1 MTKTDKMSSY
11 GLYLQSLRVEKGIS
25 IEQVAAETRIRS
37 EILRSIEAEDHQNLP
52 DDVFVKGFLQSFAKV
67 IGADP
72 DEVLRRFDVRRKAQA
87 PVEVLSGIAPSP
99 RPGHFWLTLL
109 WVAALMAGLVGGTL
123 LVYQM
128 LYHPEGAEAP
138 PPPVAGKA
146 EAVEPDTQPAP
157 AAVQPETP
165 AKDVP
170 QTNAAGTQPAP
181 AAVQPET
188 LAKDIPQ
195 TNAAGT
201 QPARYRLE
209 IVCDEDTW
217 LKIIV
222 DDAPA
227 EEYFLKP
234 GDTLQLAANSNYNL
248 LIGNAG
254 GVSVQLDGQPVPV
267 PGKSGQVV
275 NLQLP

>member
-25 IEQVAAETRIRS
+25 IEQVAAETRIRV
-37 EILRSIEAEDHQNLP
+37 EILRSIEAEDHENLP

-72 DEVLRRFDVRRKAQA
+72 DEVLRRFNARRKAQV
-87 PVEVLSGIAPSP
+87 PVQVLDGIAPPS
-99 RPGHFWLTLL
+99 RQGHFWLTLL
-109 WVAALMAGLVGGTL
+109 WVAALMAALVGGTL
-123 LVYQM
+123 LGYQL
-128 LYHPEGAEAP
+128 LYHPKGAEVTLP
-138 PPPVAGKA
+138 QPPVAHEA
-146 EAVEPDTQPAP
+146 ETVEPATEPAP
-157 AAVQPETP
+157 AALPLKTP
-165 AKDVP
+165 AQDIAP
-170 QTNAAGTQPAP
+170 QN
-181 AAVQPET
+181 
-188 LAKDIPQ
+188 D
-195 TNAAGT
+195 AAGT

-234 GDTLQLAANSNYNL
+234 GDTLQLTAKSTYNL

-254 GVSVQLDGQPVPV
+254 GVSVQLNGQPVAV
-267 PGKSGQVV
+267 PGKSGEVV

>member
-1 MTKTDKMSSY
+1 MTKIDKMSSY

-25 IEQVAAETRIRS
+25 IEQVAAETRIRA

-87 PVEVLSGIAPSP
+87 PVQVPSGIAPPPP
-99 RPGHFWLTLL
+99 RQGHFWLTLL
-109 WVAALMAGLVGGTL
+109 WVAALMAGLMGGTL

-128 LYHPEGAEAP
+128 LYHPEGTET
-138 PPPVAGKA
+138 PPPVADQT
-146 EAVEPDTQPAP
+146 EAVEADIPPAP

-170 QTNAAGTQPAP
+170 QTNAS
-181 AAVQPET
+181 ET
-188 LAKDIPQ
+188 PS
-195 TNAAGT
+195 
-201 QPARYRLE
+201 ARYHLE

-234 GDTLQLAANSNYNL
+234 GDTLQLTANSNYNL

-254 GVSVQLDGQPVPV
+254 GVSVQLDGKPVSV

>member
-37 EILRSIEAEDHQNLP
+37 EILKSIEAEDHQNLP

-87 PVEVLSGIAPSP
+87 PVQVLPGLAPSP
-99 RPGHFWLTLL
+99 RPRHFWLTLL
-109 WVAALMAGLVGGTL
+109 WVAALMVGLVGGTL

-138 PPPVAGKA
+138 PPPVADKA

-157 AAVQPETP
+157 AAVQPEPP

-170 QTNAAGTQPAP
+170 QTNAA
-181 AAVQPET
+181 E
-188 LAKDIPQ
+188 
-195 TNAAGT
+195 T
-201 QPARYRLE
+201 QPARYHLE

-217 LKIIV
+217 MKIIV

-234 GDTLQLAANSNYNL
+234 GDTLQLTANSNYNL

-254 GVSVQLDGQPVPV
+254 GVSVQLDGKPVPV
-267 PGKSGQVV
+267 PGNSGQVV

>member
-25 IEQVAAETRIRS
+25 IEQVAAETRIRA
-37 EILRSIEAEDHQNLP
+37 EILRSIEAEDYENLP

-72 DEVLRRFDVRRKAQA
+72 DEVLRRFDVRRKAQVPA
-87 PVEVLSGIAPSP
+87 QVLAGIASPS
-99 RPGHFWLTLL
+99 RQGHFWLTLL
-109 WVAALMAGLVGGTL
+109 WVAALMAALVGGTFL
-123 LVYQM
+123 AYQL
-128 LYHPEGAEAP
+128 LYHPEGAEVAPP
-138 PPPVAGKA
+138 PPPVAGEA
-146 EAVEPDTQPAP
+146 ETGGPDTEPAVLP
-157 AAVQPETP
+157 PETP
-165 AKDVP
+165 AQDVAP
-170 QTNAAGTQPAP
+170 QNDAAGTQP
-181 AAVQPET
+181 T
-188 LAKDIPQ
+188 
-195 TNAAGT
+195 
-201 QPARYRLE
+201 RYRLE
-209 IVCDEDTW
+209 VVCDEDTW

-234 GDTLQLAANSNYNL
+234 GDTLQLTANSTYNL

-254 GVSVQLDGQPVPV
+254 GVSVQLNGQPVAV
-267 PGKSGQVV
+267 PGKSGEVV

>member
-25 IEQVAAETRIRS
+25 IEQVAAETRIRA

-52 DDVFVKGFLQSFAKV
+52 DDVFVKGFLQAFAKV

-87 PVEVLSGIAPSP
+87 PVQVPSGIAPPPP
-99 RPGHFWLTLL
+99 RQGHFWLTLL
-109 WVAALMAGLVGGTL
+109 WVAALMAGLMGGTL

-128 LYHPEGAEAP
+128 LYHPEGAETPLRWPTKPKLLRPTSHRPRRPCSPKRP
-138 PPPVAGKA
+138 PTTSRKPKPPK
-146 EAVEPDTQPAP
+146 PHRP
-157 AAVQPETP
+157 
-165 AKDVP
+165 
-170 QTNAAGTQPAP
+170 
-181 AAVQPET
+181 
-188 LAKDIPQ
+188 
-195 TNAAGT
+195 
-201 QPARYRLE
+201 RYHLE

-234 GDTLQLAANSNYNL
+234 GDTLQLTANSNYNL

-254 GVSVQLDGQPVPV
+254 GVSVQLDGKPVSV